1 MLIVNS
7 IVRYCHEPLA
17 REIGQPLLTF
27 KTLNK
32 GTYYLFFFVLLS
44 WFYPG
49 FVNGHSDEYDAINA
63 VVSSKPSLS
72 NVTLVLKEFNVSDNT
87 NLFDIGEIYESHNLT
102 HKLPLFNIKKPLA
115 HCGFC
120 YSSYSSIS

>member
-44 WFYPG
+44 G
-49 FVNGHSDEYDAINA
+49 SIQA
-63 VVSSKPSLS
+63 L
-72 NVTLVLKEFNVSDNT
+72 LM
-87 NLFDIGEIYESHNLT
+87 DIQMSMT
-102 HKLPLFNIKKPLA
+102 P
-115 HCGFC
+115 
-120 YSSYSSIS
+120 